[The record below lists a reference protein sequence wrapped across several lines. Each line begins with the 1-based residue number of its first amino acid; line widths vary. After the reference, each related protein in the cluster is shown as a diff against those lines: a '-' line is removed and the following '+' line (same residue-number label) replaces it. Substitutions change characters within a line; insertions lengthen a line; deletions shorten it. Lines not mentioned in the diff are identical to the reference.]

1 MRRPLEGLIWG
12 LAIGLA
18 GVLATWLPGA
28 ADLQQDFELRWLFRL
43 RGPLPPPPEVVVV
56 AIDEKSARN
65 LGVPSRPAQW
75 PRNLHARL
83 IDRLAHAGARVI
95 CFDLTFDTP
104 SAAAENDT
112 ELAGAIHH
120 AGNVVLTDFLR
131 SDSVLRTAEAARTE
145 GDIRI
150 EQVDPPIPLFEQAAL
165 AHAPFPLPR
174 QARVDTYWTF
184 KTGAGD
190 RPTLPVVAFEIYAF
204 EAYPPFVRM
213 LRSASPGIEVAAPA
227 TPSDLFSTHGT
238 SGVNDALRGA
248 LLSDRAV
255 GRTVAKQLA
264 GAVDAETSPATRQL
278 IGSLLSLYRRSE
290 TAYLNFRGPART
302 ITTVPYEEVLRK
314 SDADPKLRFAFDGKA
329 VFVGF
334 SASSQPGQDRIR
346 DDYETVFSDAS
357 GLNLS
362 GVEIAATAFAD
373 LLNDRALRPVP
384 APWRFAILLL
394 WGAALGTGCRLLR
407 PAAAGALVV
416 VLALAY
422 LALAVGEFAQVAL
435 WLPLA
440 VPLGFQAPLA
450 LFRGVLLNY
459 RDARRERK
467 RIREAVSQYLAVH
480 VVDKL
485 VDEINP
491 ITPAD
496 RLVQGACL
504 ATDVEGYTT
513 LAEKMDPADLA
524 RLMNRY
530 YAELFPPVERLGG
543 FVSNLAG
550 DAMLAIW
557 VAPSSDAAAGRQ
569 ACLAAMQI
577 GEALQRFNLAATDSR
592 ALHTRLGLHSG
603 PMVLGSIGAA
613 GHYQYEAMGDMVNTA
628 TRIQG
633 LGKHIGAR
641 ILASEPT
648 AAGLEGILT
657 RPLGSFLLAGKST
670 AVPIVELLGRAQD
683 AAVLM
688 APLCHSFEDALNAYR
703 SRSWSE
709 AADQFSDILRLFPQD
724 GPSRFY
730 LQRCESYLLGSAAE
744 PWFPIVRVDQK

>member
-1 MRRPLEGLIWG
+1 MRRPLEGLVWG

-18 GVLATWLPGA
+18 GVLATWLPGIA
-28 ADLQQDFELRWLFRL
+28 ELQQDAELRWLFRL
-43 RGPLPPPPEVVVV
+43 RGPLPPPPEVVIV
-56 AIDEKSARN
+56 AIDEQTARS

-83 IDRLAHAGARVI
+83 IDRLAHGGARVI

-104 SAAAENDT
+104 SSAAENDT
-112 ELAGAIHH
+112 ELAGAIRR

-131 SDSVLRTAEAARTE
+131 SDSAEPATKAARTSD
-145 GDIRI
+145 DIRI
-150 EQVDPPIPLFEQAAL
+150 ERVDPPIPIFVQAAL

-174 QARVDTYWTF
+174 QARVDAYWTF

-190 RPTLPVVAFEIYAF
+190 RPTLPVVAFQIYAF
-204 EAYPPFVRM
+204 EAYKPFVQM
-213 LRSASPGIEVAAPA
+213 LGLASPGTELPTPA
-227 TPSDLFSTHGT
+227 TASDLFSAHGAADE
-238 SGVNDALRGA
+238 NNALRSVF
-248 LLSDRAV
+248 LSDPAV
-255 GRTVAKQLA
+255 GRRMAKQLA
-264 GAVDAETSPATRQL
+264 AAAEDEQSPSTKRL
-278 IGSLLSLYRRSE
+278 IGSLLSLYRGGE

-302 ITTVPYEEVLRK
+302 IATVPYEDVLRV
-314 SDADPKLRFAFDGKA
+314 SDVEFKQRFPFDGKA

-373 LLNDRALRPVP
+373 LLNDRAVHPVP
-384 APWRFAILLL
+384 PPWRFAILLL
-394 WGAALGTGCRLLR
+394 WGAALSTGCRLLR
-407 PAAAGALVV
+407 PAAAGALVI
-416 VLALAY
+416 VLAPTY
-422 LALAVGEFAQVAL
+422 LALAVHEFAHAAL

-467 RIREAVSQYLAVH
+467 RIREAVSQYLPVH

-485 VDEINP
+485 VEQINP
-491 ITPAD
+491 ITSAD
-496 RLVQGACL
+496 RLVHGACL
-504 ATDVEGYTT
+504 ATDVERYTA
-513 LAEKMDPADLA
+513 LAEKMDPADLT

-530 YAELFPPVERLGG
+530 YAELFGPVERLGG

-557 VAPSSDAAAGRQ
+557 VASASGAAAGRQ
-569 ACLAAMQI
+569 ACLAAVDI
-577 GEALQRFNLAATDSR
+577 GEALERFNLAATDR
-592 ALHTRLGLHSG
+592 PALHTRLGLHSG

-633 LGKHIGAR
+633 LGKHVGAR
-641 ILASEPT
+641 ILASEST
-648 AAGLEGILT
+648 AAALEGILT

-683 AAVLM
+683 VTVLM
-688 APLCHSFEDALNAYR
+688 APLCRSFEEALDDYR
-703 SRSWSE
+703 SRRWRE
-709 AADQFSDILRLFPQD
+709 AADRFAEILRLFPQD

-730 LQRCESYLLGSAAE
+730 LQRCEGYLLGSAVE